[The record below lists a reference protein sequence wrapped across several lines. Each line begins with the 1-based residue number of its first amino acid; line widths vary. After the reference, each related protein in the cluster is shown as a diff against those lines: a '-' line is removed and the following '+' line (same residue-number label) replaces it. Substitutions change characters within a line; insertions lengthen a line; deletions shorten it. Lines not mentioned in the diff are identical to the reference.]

1 MKISEV
7 GESRVRGYLFVLE
20 RSLRTFLPR
29 EVVAD
34 AAREVESHIRE
45 RLDQIAR
52 RRRTSVPSWSACCA
66 SWVRRSRSRQAYS
79 LEMTVDEAVA
89 TGRVTPMARAF
100 LHVATTTLGG
110 FLAAVMV
117 LWGMWQPPSCFCT
130 AVMDLFLPRNVVFTF
145 QYIMPIIRFSY
156 PEIPSGGGPG
166 GHWVIPF
173 ALVCGLGILVATHR
187 GARGWLTWWNEHRRM
202 MQLRLIDVAPDPSVE
217 KSDDEHACGCC
228 YEIAP
233 VTDAPRSS
241 R

>member
-45 RLDQIAR
+45 RLDQIP
-52 RRRTSVPSWSACCA
+52 PSPDERAA
-66 SWVRRSRSRQAYS
+66 VERVLRELGPPLKVAQAYS

-89 TGRVTPMARAF
+89 TGRVIPMARAF
-100 LHVATTTLGG
+100 LHVATTTIGG

-117 LWGMWQPPSCFCT
+117 LWGYAASVILFSA
-130 AVMDLFLPRNVVFTF
+130 AVLEFFRPRNVVLTF
-145 QYIMPIIRFSY
+145 QYLVPVIRFSY
-156 PEIPSGGGPG
+156 PEIPSGVDQGGY
-166 GHWVIPF
+166 WVIPY

-187 GARGWLTWWNEHRRM
+187 GSRNWLTWWIERRRM
-202 MQLRLIDVAPDPSVE
+202 MQLRLIDVAPEDRAVE
-217 KSDDEHACGCC
+217 MQ
-228 YEIAP
+228 
-233 VTDAPRSS
+233 
-241 R
+241 

>member
-20 RSLRTFLPR
+20 RSLRTFLPK

-45 RLDQIAR
+45 RLDQIVQIAPPPDER
-52 RRRTSVPSWSACCA
+52 AVVERVLRELGPPLRVA
-66 SWVRRSRSRQAYS
+66 QAYS

-117 LWGMWQPPSCFCT
+117 LWGYLAAGILFFT
-130 AVMDLFLPRNVVFTF
+130 AVIDPFLPRNVVFTF
-145 QYIMPIIRFSY
+145 QYIIPIIRFSY
-156 PEIPSGGGPG
+156 PEIPPGVDQGGY
-166 GHWVIPF
+166 WVIPF
-173 ALVCGLGILVATHR
+173 ALACGFGILVATHR
-187 GARGWLTWWNEHRRM
+187 GARGWLTWWIDRRRM
-202 MQLRLIDVAPDPSVE
+202 MQLRLIDVAPDE
-217 KSDDEHACGCC
+217 
-228 YEIAP
+228 
-233 VTDAPRSS
+233 DAAEMR
-241 R
+241 

>member
-45 RLDQIAR
+45 RLDQIPPAADER
-52 RRRTSVPSWSACCA
+52 GAVERVLRELGPPLKVA
-66 SWVRRSRSRQAYS
+66 QAYS

-110 FLAAVMV
+110 FLAAVIV
-117 LWGMWQPPSCFCT
+117 LWGYVAAAILFSA
-130 AVMDLFLPRNVVFTF
+130 AVAEPFLPRNVLFTF
-145 QYIMPIIRFSY
+145 DYVVPLVKFGY
-156 PEIPSGGGPG
+156 PEVPSGVDQGGY
-166 GHWVIPF
+166 WVIPY
-173 ALVCGLGILVATHR
+173 ALVCGFGILVAVHR
-187 GARGWLTWWNEHRRM
+187 GARGWLTWWIERRRM
-202 MQLRLIDVAPDPSVE
+202 MQLRLIDVAPEEDAVE
-217 KSDDEHACGCC
+217 F
-228 YEIAP
+228 
-233 VTDAPRSS
+233 R
-241 R
+241 